1 MGSVEIHLNITF
13 ESCLISSQNS
23 ELEITVSV
31 QEPVAESNTSLE
43 VMSSKFLMEMNMVQ
57 ACPVGDIDIES
68 PAKDS
73 RPHSVHVYSP
83 LNRTENLLSASLTLP
98 FHVRYLS
105 PVAHGGYVTVELGA
119 PSLLL
124 HCQRDFQCVQE
135 KRVRAPCG
143 PCSQDKCLWVNLSYK
158 TNSPSISLHVP
169 VGNTSHHGLVLIVT
183 LLVTCGGC
191 VYILSAMAEAWP
203 HTSSVRGQEKRIKQ
217 SPSPSQ
223 H

>member
-1 MGSVEIHLNITF
+1 MHRGVH
-13 ESCLISSQNS
+13 
-23 ELEITVSV
+23 TVSV
-31 QEPVAESNTSLE
+31 GEG
-43 VMSSKFLMEMNMVQ
+43 NMVQ